1 MSYLPTYKMNR
12 ENSDGQDI
20 VGVSTAALMVAFAV
34 GWAIP
39 NTQARVAPA
48 ASAQV
53 DTFQIMTGAK
63 QMPSEHFADY
73 SFVF

>member
-1 MSYLPTYKMNR
+1 MGKTLFA
-12 ENSDGQDI
+12 
-20 VGVSTAALMVAFAV
+20 VSTAASLMVAFAV

-63 QMPSEHFADY
+63 HMPSDHFDDY

>member
-1 MSYLPTYKMNR
+1 MGKTLF
-12 ENSDGQDI
+12 
-20 VGVSTAALMVAFAV
+20 GVSTVALMVAFVV

-39 NTQARVAPA
+39 NTQARVNPA

-63 QMPSEHFADY
+63 QMPSDHFDDY

>member
-1 MSYLPTYKMNR
+1 MGKTLF
-12 ENSDGQDI
+12 
-20 VGVSTAALMVAFAV
+20 GVSTAALMVAFAV

-39 NTQARVAPA
+39 NTQAHIAPA

-53 DTFQIMTGAK
+53 DTFQLMTGAK
-63 QMPSEHFADY
+63 HKPSDNFVDY